1 MRDNVWN
8 EKKSNYL
15 CGICYVSGVEV
26 IETGN
31 IVSESKKR
39 EENACD
45 GSVIKLSV
53 TRETSDRMAE
63 THAPRSSGNEFQP
76 K

>member
-1 MRDNVWN
+1 MRDLLRVV
-8 EKKSNYL
+8 
-15 CGICYVSGVEV
+15 GAVEV

-53 TRETSDRMAE
+53 RRETSDRMAE

-76 K
+76 KWKWECGEWK

>member
-1 MRDNVWN
+1 MRDLLRV
-8 EKKSNYL
+8 
-15 CGICYVSGVEV
+15 VSGVEV

-76 K
+76 KWKWECGEWK

>member
-1 MRDNVWN
+1 MRDLLRV
-8 EKKSNYL
+8 
-15 CGICYVSGVEV
+15 VAGVEV

-53 TRETSDRMAE
+53 TRETSDRME

>member
-1 MRDNVWN
+1 MRDLLRVV
-8 EKKSNYL
+8 
-15 CGICYVSGVEV
+15 GRVEV

-53 TRETSDRMAE
+53 RRETSDRMAE

-76 K
+76 KWKWECGEWK

>member
-1 MRDNVWN
+1 MRDLLRV
-8 EKKSNYL
+8 
-15 CGICYVSGVEV
+15 VSGVEV

-53 TRETSDRMAE
+53 RRETSDRMAE

-76 K
+76 KWKWECGEWK

>member
-1 MRDNVWN
+1 MRDLLRVV
-8 EKKSNYL
+8 
-15 CGICYVSGVEV
+15 GGVEV

-63 THAPRSSGNEFQP
+63 THASRSSGNEFQP
-76 K
+76 KWKWECGEWK

>member
-1 MRDNVWN
+1 MRDLLRV
-8 EKKSNYL
+8 
-15 CGICYVSGVEV
+15 VSEV

-53 TRETSDRMAE
+53 RRETSDRMAE

-76 K
+76 KWKWECGEWK